1 MFYEVITEQII
12 FTDLSDELLERKID
26 YCNELLEVVD
36 ILDPG
41 YSVIR
46 AQILNELQ
54 AAMAVQAKRQF
65 NDDKITKE
73 AAQVCFNSVNFVL
86 RIIIMEYLIFFLFQQ
101 TLMDAIVILKEVIE
115 ILKTEPEEL
124 EQLQQR
130 LLSLSQELDD

>member
-73 AAQVCFNSVNFVL
+73 AAQVCCNSVNFVL
-86 RIIIMEYLIFFLFQQ
+86 RIIIMEYLIFFYSS
-101 TLMDAIVILKEVIE
+101 K
-115 ILKTEPEEL
+115 P
-124 EQLQQR
+124 
-130 LLSLSQELDD
+130 